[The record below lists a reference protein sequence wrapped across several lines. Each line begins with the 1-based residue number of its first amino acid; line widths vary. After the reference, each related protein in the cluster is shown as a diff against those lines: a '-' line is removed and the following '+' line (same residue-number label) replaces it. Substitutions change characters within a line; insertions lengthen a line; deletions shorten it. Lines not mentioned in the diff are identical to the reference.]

1 MARVFVVEDNQLIRD
16 AVSQYFQ
23 IDGDEVVEFAQAKGV
38 LDSMESQAPDIIIL
52 DIMLPDENG
61 FVLAQRIR
69 RRSSVPIIFLT
80 AKEAESD
87 RITGFEVGG
96 DDYVVKPF
104 STKELVLRARAL
116 LRRVTGESAEESAE
130 TLWELDG
137 NRLVIDTRRHRAI
150 LNGEE
155 LSLTVSE
162 WKILAYLSRRD
173 QEVCSRRQILGECLD
188 YLYEGPERTVDTHIA
203 NLRSK
208 LGASDWVET
217 VRGYGYRFCGVRVD
231 EQKTG

>member
-1 MARVFVVEDNQLIRD
+1 MARVLIVEDNQLIRD

-23 IDGDEVVEFAQAKGV
+23 IDGDEVLEFPHAKGV
-38 LDSMESQAPDIIIL
+38 LDAIEVQAPDVIIL

-61 FVLAQRIR
+61 FVLAKRIR

-80 AKEAESD
+80 AKESESD
-87 RITGFEVGG
+87 RITGFELGA

-104 STKELVLRARAL
+104 STKELVLRTRAL
-116 LRRVTGESAEESAE
+116 LKRVSGDSEQEERE
-130 TLWELDG
+130 TEWVLDG
-137 NRLVIDTRRHRAI
+137 ERLVIDTRRHRAV

-155 LSLTVSE
+155 LTLTVSE
-162 WKILAYLSRRD
+162 WKILAYLSHRY

-188 YLYEGPERTVDTHIA
+188 YLHEGPERTVDTHIA

-208 LGASDWVET
+208 LGAGDWVET
-217 VRGYGYRFCGVRVD
+217 VRGYGYRFCGVKVEEA
-231 EQKTG
+231 EQQ

>member
-23 IDGDEVVEFAQAKGV
+23 IDGDDVVEFAQAKGV
-38 LDSMESQAPDIIIL
+38 LDGLETQEPDVIIL
-52 DIMLPDENG
+52 DVMLPDENG
-61 FVLAQRIR
+61 FVLAKRIR

-87 RITGFEVGG
+87 RITGFEIGG

-104 STKELVLRARAL
+104 SAKELVLRTRAL
-116 LRRVTGESAEESAE
+116 LRRTSGEAEEAQAE
-130 TLWELDG
+130 TEWELDD
-137 NRLVIDTRRHRAI
+137 NHLLIDTRRHRAL

-162 WKILAYLSRRD
+162 WKILAYLSHRD

-188 YLYEGPERTVDTHIA
+188 YLHEGPERTVDTHIA

-208 LGASDWVET
+208 LGPSDWVET
-217 VRGYGYRFCGVRVD
+217 VRGYGYRFCGLKAG
-231 EQKTG
+231 QLKS